1 MFEGVFSLFTLFNAN
16 IFTAALEMLLC
27 FQNCCQQQ
35 VQVRVEF
42 GSKMNSAHGQHVIS
56 TIWYI
61 SLSRDWLTCFR
72 FLFMAAVTSTT

>member
-1 MFEGVFSLFTLFNAN
+1 MFEGVFSLFTLFNEN

-27 FQNCCQQQ
+27 FQNCCRQQ
-35 VQVRVEF
+35 VQFRVGF

-56 TIWYI
+56 TISYI
-61 SLSRDWLTCFR
+61 SLSCDWLTCFR